1 MLSSSKIN
9 TLLQTVLFD
18 IKGQY
23 MGAVMEKSLDLLSC
37 LANFQVG
44 IQETLMHSKTFEI
57 SLHLSLII

>member
-9 TLLQTVLFD
+9 TLLQAVLFD

-44 IQETLMHSKTFEI
+44 IQETLMYSKTFEI